1 MQRIKVGQ
9 AGPDMIVAQ
18 PIETSG
24 GQVLC
29 SKGTKLTEGLIS
41 RLGKLDI
48 THITVEGHPVDDGRP
63 VKTLADEMAEIDTRF
78 RAVMDNKLMAALKM
92 VVAKHIQKKHEI
104 LAEEMAAEEEK
115 HQENTEAAQD

>member
-9 AGPDMIVAQ
+9 AGPDMVVAQ

-29 SKGTKLTEGLIS
+29 SKGTTLTEGLIS

-48 THITVEGHPVDDGRP
+48 THLTVEGHPVDDGRP
-63 VKTLADEMAEIDTRF
+63 IKTLADEMGEIDTRF

-92 VVAKHIQKKHEI
+92 VVVKHIQKKHEI
-104 LAEEMAAEEEK
+104 LAAELAAEEEK
-115 HQENTEAAQD
+115 REENTEAAQD

>member
-29 SKGTKLTEGLIS
+29 SKGTTLTEGLIS

-48 THITVEGHPVDDGRP
+48 THITVEGHPVDDGKP
-63 VKTLADEMAEIDTRF
+63 VKTLDEEIAEVDIRF

-92 VVAKHIQKKHEI
+92 VVVKHIQKKHEI
-104 LAEEMAAEEEK
+104 LAAELAAEEEK
-115 HQENTEAAQD
+115 REENTEAAQD

>member
-1 MQRIKVGQ
+1 
-9 AGPDMIVAQ
+9 MIVAQ

-29 SKGTKLTEGLIS
+29 SKGTKLTEGLVS

-63 VKTLADEMAEIDTRF
+63 VKTLADEMAKIDTRF
-78 RAVMDNKLMAALKM
+78 KAVMDNKLMAALKM

-104 LAEEMAAEEEK
+104 LAEEMAAAEEK
-115 HQENTEAAQD
+115 RQENTEAAQD